1 MQNNQQGRPAVVASR
16 RSRDGLTLVIQIPCF
31 NESAT
36 LPIALADLPRD
47 VAGFSR
53 VKILVIDDGSSDDTA
68 LVARRCGVDRV
79 VSLGCNRGLA
89 RAFMIG
95 LETALA
101 MGADVIVNTDA
112 DNQYDAAAIPAL
124 TAPVVAGK
132 ADIVVGARPIEGI
145 AHFSPLKKRL
155 QRLGSL
161 VMRLA
166 SGTPVIDAPSG
177 FRAISREAACR
188 MAVTGRYTYTM
199 ETLIQAGSDGLV
211 VASVPVGVNPEI
223 RPSRLMKSMTSYIRR
238 SALTIL
244 RVWLARRASHL
255 LWPLA
260 GLAGFIAFATL
271 FIGGAYGHWL
281 VCATVLATGGALG
294 EALAYN
300 RKLIEE
306 LRTTSRADRADLAQL
321 TDRLSL
327 HRDALGKGCSAGGF
341 KEAAE

>member
-1 MQNNQQGRPAVVASR
+1 MSESGRPLA
-16 RSRDGLTLVIQIPCF
+16 GLTLVIQIPCF

-53 VKILVIDDGSSDDTA
+53 VKILIIDDGSSDDTVS
-68 LVARRCGVDRV
+68 VARRCGVDRI
-79 VSLGCNRGLA
+79 VSLGRNRGLA
-89 RAFMIG
+89 CAFMTG
-95 LETALA
+95 LEAALA

-112 DNQYDAAAIPAL
+112 DNQYDGAAIPAL

-132 ADIVVGARPIEGI
+132 ADIVVGSRPIEGI

-155 QRLGSL
+155 QRLGSF

-166 SGTPVIDAPSG
+166 SGTTVADAPSG
-177 FRAISREAACR
+177 FRAISREAAYR

-211 VASVPVGVNPEI
+211 VTSIPVGVNPDL
-223 RPSRLMKSMTSYIRR
+223 RPSRLMKSMSSYIRR
-238 SALTIL
+238 SALTIA

-260 GLAGFIAFATL
+260 GLAGFAGIVTL
-271 FIGGAYGHWL
+271 LAGVSYGHWL
-281 VCATVLATGGALG
+281 VSAAVLATGAALS
-294 EALAYN
+294 ESLAYN

-306 LRTTSRADRADLAQL
+306 LRVMARADRA
-321 TDRLSL
+321 
-327 HRDALGKGCSAGGF
+327 
-341 KEAAE
+341 AASSDKP